1 MTKVPSIHVT
11 RKDRDFKRA
20 SFGTDFIPPQSR
32 LCFDRP
38 LYSNLI
44 APISRI
50 MDSSTSTVTVF
61 VVTADIRSERRI
73 DLHTTVG
80 QLKVRIGHPGVLF
93 ILHFAS
99 FFNL

>member
-1 MTKVPSIHVT
+1 
-11 RKDRDFKRA
+11 
-20 SFGTDFIPPQSR
+20 
-32 LCFDRP
+32 
-38 LYSNLI
+38 
-44 APISRI
+44 

-80 QLKVRIGHPGVLF
+80 QLKVRIGHPGVLL
-93 ILHFAS
+93 ILDFAS

>member
-11 RKDRDFKRA
+11 RKDRDFKRT
-20 SFGTDFIPPQSR
+20 SFGTDFMPPQSR

-38 LYSNLI
+38 LHSNLI
-44 APISRI
+44 PPISRI
-50 MDSSTSTVTVF
+50 MDPLTSTVTVF

-80 QLKVRIGHPGVLF
+80 QLKVRIGHPDVM
-93 ILHFAS
+93 
-99 FFNL
+99 FNLTFRVILNL